1 MSSQNSTTQSAQTSR
16 LSKSKEVSNQRDS
29 LGISHSYIPDDD
41 YISEDDPRQ
50 NESYKALLD
59 SSKLDARKMQVKVPD
74 DHKSPDLSPSQA
86 QLQNSMEIADEHDS
100 QYEGKGKATDLSG
113 TYGTHYSERLANQV
127 ETTPSQRS
135 ESSSYRSSGHDIN
148 SPGSQSNYKLGLTLE
163 ETGLSQ
169 DHTSSSLT
177 EASTYL
183 DTATFA
189 LMMILKEIKDIK
201 NKGVE
206 LKKGIEK
213 LLQRN
218 ETLLREQNHP
228 NKPLHEISSK
238 QSECVSEQTI
248 SSLDW
253 GDIEFKDFQLEPPEI
268 PETNTHMDP
277 QKHPAPIG

>member
-1 MSSQNSTTQSAQTSR
+1 MSSQNATTRSAQISR
-16 LSKSKEVSNQRDS
+16 LSKTKEISNQRDS

-41 YISEDDPRQ
+41 YISEEDPRQ

-59 SSKLDARKMQVKVPD
+59 ISKLDARNMQVEVPGD
-74 DHKSPDLSPSQA
+74 YKGPNLLSNQA
-86 QLQNSMEIADEHDS
+86 QLQNGMEIADEHDS

-148 SPGSQSNYKLGLTLE
+148 SPGSQSNYKLGLTIE
-163 ETGLSQ
+163 ETGLPQ

-183 DTATFA
+183 DTATLA

-201 NKGVE
+201 KKGVE
-206 LKKGIEK
+206 LKKGIER
-213 LLQRN
+213 LLQSN
-218 ETLLREQNHP
+218 EALLKGQIHP
-228 NKPLHEISSK
+228 NQPLHEMSSK

-277 QKHPAPIG
+277 PKN